1 MREMARAWD
10 DHEAR
15 ERIARVESLLA
26 GLEDLPAPA
35 ASPALEAVAA
45 LVDVYGEA
53 LRRVLEHGG
62 EDLARELGADEL
74 VGHLLIAHELH
85 PLALRERVLGALEQV
100 RPYLGSHGGGVEL
113 AAIEDGVVR
122 LRMQGSCHGCPSST
136 MTLKLAIE
144 DAVREAAPEIEQI
157 VAEGVDDAPRAG
169 ALPMAPAQASGAPAA
184 TWSVVRSLDEAREDG
199 TTMRDV
205 AGHELLF
212 VRLDGDVYA
221 YRPGCAA
228 CGGSLALEG
237 ETLVC
242 SRCGHCFAVRGAGRC
257 AEDPAL
263 SLEPVPLLPMADGAV
278 RVAHQPQGV
287 A

>member
-1 MREMARAWD
+1 MTRAWD

-26 GLEDLPAPA
+26 GLDDLPAPVA
-35 ASPALEAVAA
+35 GRALEAVAA
-45 LVDVYGEA
+45 LVEVYGEA
-53 LRRVLEHGG
+53 LRRVLQRGG
-62 EDLARELGADEL
+62 EGLARELSADEL

-85 PLALRERVLGALEQV
+85 PVGLRERVLGALEQV
-100 RPYLGSHGGGVEL
+100 SPYLGSHGGGVEL

-144 DAVREAAPEIEQI
+144 DAVREAAPEIEHI
-157 VAEGVDDAPRAG
+157 VAESVDEAPPPG
-169 ALPMAPAQASGAPAA
+169 ALPMAPAPARGAASAPA
-184 TWSVVRSLDEAREDG
+184 TWSVVPSLDEAWAGDTTTRE
-199 TTMRDV
+199 V

-212 VRLDGDVYA
+212 VRLEGDVYA

-242 SRCGHCFAVRGAGRC
+242 SSCAHRFAVRVAGRC
-257 AEDPAL
+257 VDDPAL

-278 RVAHQPQGV
+278 RVAHRPEVV